1 MNMTKDQVRARIEE
15 IGIIPAIRVSKHDD
29 ALFACEAVAKAG
41 IPVVELTMTV
51 PGAADLLAAMRRQ
64 YPGVV
69 AGAGTVLDLDTA
81 KRCLD
86 AGAQFLTSPGV
97 ECELVEFAAGQGV
110 LVLPGAL
117 TPTEVLT
124 AWKAGGDMVKVYPCS
139 QVGGPRYIKS
149 LKGPFPHIPMIAAG
163 GVNHHTAPEF
173 LLAGAAALG
182 IGGNLI
188 PREAIEQ
195 RQPERIAELARR
207 FREIVVDTRALLAPR
222 P

>member
-1 MNMTKDQVRARIEE
+1 MTKDQVRARIEQ
-15 IGIIPAIRVSKHDD
+15 IGIIPAVRVSTYED
-29 ALFACEAVAKAG
+29 AMFACQAVASAG

-51 PGAADLLAAMRRQ
+51 PGAVELLSAMGRQ
-64 YPGVV
+64 YPDVI

-86 AGAQFLTSPGV
+86 AGAQFLTSPGL
-97 ECELVEFAAGQGV
+97 ETELVEFAAARGV
-110 LVLPGAL
+110 LVFPGAL

-149 LKGPFPHIPMIAAG
+149 LKGPFPHIPLIASG
-163 GVNHHTAPEF
+163 GVNHHNAPDF
-173 LLAGAAALG
+173 LLAGASALG

-188 PREAIEQ
+188 PREAIEM
-195 RQPERIAELARR
+195 RQPERVAELARR
-207 FREIVVDTRALLAPR
+207 FREIVAEARSRLAPR
-222 P
+222 

>member
-1 MNMTKDQVRARIEE
+1 MTKDQVRARIEE
-15 IGIIPAIRVSKHDD
+15 IGIIPAVRVSAHED
-29 ALFACEAVAKAG
+29 ALFACDAVARAG
-41 IPVVELTMTV
+41 IPIVELTMTV
-51 PGAADLLAAMRRQ
+51 PGAVELLSAMGRH

-86 AGAQFLTSPGV
+86 AGAQFLTSPGLEREV
-97 ECELVEFAAGQGV
+97 VEFAAERGV

-117 TPTEVLT
+117 TPTEVLA

-149 LKGPFPHIPMIAAG
+149 LKGPYPHIPLIASG
-163 GVNHHTAPEF
+163 GVNHHNAPDF
-173 LLAGAAALG
+173 LLSGAAALG

-188 PREAIEQ
+188 PKEAIEL

-207 FREIVVDTRALLAPR
+207 FREIVAEARARLAPR
-222 P
+222 